1 MNCFGVQFPVQPAMA
16 SLMALGDQRMRARAA
31 LAAGVRQEAQLRA
44 AQPRGCEQRSEL
56 PTKSGGAVSAE
67 RRDTLL
73 AGAQETLGL
82 NRDFRQLFG
91 TRLQL
96 MLR

>member
-56 PTKSGGAVSAE
+56 PTKSGRGCICMKGA
-67 RRDTLL
+67 
-73 AGAQETLGL
+73 
-82 NRDFRQLFG
+82 
-91 TRLQL
+91 TRSWQGPKRLSV
-96 MLR
+96 

>member
-56 PTKSGGAVSAE
+56 PTKSGG
-67 RRDTLL
+67 LYL
-73 AGAQETLGL
+73 QKGA
-82 NRDFRQLFG
+82 
-91 TRLQL
+91 TRSWQGRKRLSV
-96 MLR
+96 

>member
-1 MNCFGVQFPVQPAMA
+1 MNIFGVQFPVQPAMA

-56 PTKSGGAVSAE
+56 PTKSGGGLYLQKGATRSWQ
-67 RRDTLL
+67 RRK
-73 AGAQETLGL
+73 
-82 NRDFRQLFG
+82 
-91 TRLQL
+91 RLSV
-96 MLR
+96 